1 MSTKTSSPTGM
12 SAFTLI
18 WVGQLISLL
27 STGMVRF
34 ALTIWAWQETG
45 AATALALV
53 GFFAFTPM
61 ILATPIAGVLVDRWP
76 RKLVMI
82 LSDLGAG
89 LSTVAILALYLTG
102 SLEIWHL
109 YIAGAFAGIFES
121 FQFPAYSAA
130 VTTMLDK
137 KDYARASGMI
147 GMAESASGI
156 FAPVLAGLML
166 VVTGIGGILII
177 DIITFSIAIG
187 ILLFVHIPQ
196 PKRTAAGEEG
206 KGSIWT
212 EALYGFR
219 YIFRRP
225 SLFGLQM
232 IFFGTNLVGT
242 VGFTLL
248 APMILARTADNAV
261 VLGSVQSA
269 LGIGGFVGGLIL
281 STWGGPKRRVHGVL
295 LGMISSGLLGTA
307 LMGVGQSILIWVPA
321 AFISMFSIQIL
332 NASNQALWQA
342 KVDPDVQGR
351 VFAVRRLI
359 AQITAPVAM
368 LMAGPLADRLF
379 EPAMQTGG
387 AWTSSFGWLVGI
399 GPGAGM
405 GLIFVIFGILN
416 ALVGLSG
423 YLFPVIRRAEDLLP
437 DHTDTATI
445 ATNPTSDTIPDEPT
459 SAPSTV

>member
-1 MSTKTSSPTGM
+1 VSTKTSSLTGM

-18 WVGQLISLL
+18 WVGQLISLF

-53 GFFAFTPM
+53 GFFSFTPM
-61 ILATPIAGVLVDRWP
+61 ILAMPIAGVFVDRWP

-89 LSTVAILALYLTG
+89 LSTIAILALYLTG
-102 SLEIWHL
+102 NLEIWHL
-109 YIAGAFAGIFES
+109 YIAGAFAGVFES

-166 VVTGIGGILII
+166 VVTDIGGILII
-177 DIITFSIAIG
+177 DIITFGIAIG

-196 PKRTAAGEEG
+196 PKRTASGAEA
-206 KGSIWT
+206 KGTIWT
-212 EALYGFR
+212 EAFYGFR

-225 SLFGLQM
+225 SLLGLQM

-242 VGFTLL
+242 VGLTLI
-248 APMILARTADNAV
+248 APMILARTAQNVV

-281 STWGGPKRRVHGVL
+281 TAWGGPKRRVHGVL
-295 LGMISSGLLGTA
+295 LGMISGSLLGVA
-307 LMGVGQSILIWVPA
+307 LMGVGQSVLIWAPA
-321 AFISMFSIQIL
+321 AFIITFSIQVL

-368 LMAGPLADRLF
+368 LMAGPLADQLF

-387 AWTSSFGWLVGI
+387 AWANSFGWLVGT

-405 GLIFVIFGILN
+405 GLIFVIFGILSG
-416 ALVGLSG
+416 LVGLSG
-423 YLFPVIRRAEDLLP
+423 YLFPAIRRAEDLLP
-437 DHTDTATI
+437 DHTDTASIPTD
-445 ATNPTSDTIPDEPT
+445 ATANETPEEPT
-459 SAPSTV
+459 SAPSPV